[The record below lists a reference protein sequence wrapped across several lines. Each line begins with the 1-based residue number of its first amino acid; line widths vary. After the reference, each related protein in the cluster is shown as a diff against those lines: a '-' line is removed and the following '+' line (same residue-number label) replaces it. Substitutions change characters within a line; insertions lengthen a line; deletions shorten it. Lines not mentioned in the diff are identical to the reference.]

1 MRMKRPY
8 DHTNPESIEEYGKL
22 LVGKTL
28 RQTVPENDLKEY
40 YDRNPSRHKGGF
52 GEMVEKLYFGI
63 SPGNSEGPDFLEAGV
78 ELKTNPLII
87 NTQSSRIGIYS
98 AKERLSLNL
107 IKLNQQ
113 YAVNLKDET
122 KFYCKNGLI
131 ILIEFMEGDIK
142 INPIDYYYTNPIARA
157 SKIMSE
163 CRQISKNFL
172 FTGIEKAS

>member
-1 MRMKRPY
+1 M
-8 DHTNPESIEEYGKL
+8 SINFIIFVKIIF
-22 LVGKTL
+22 T
-28 RQTVPENDLKEY
+28 Q
-40 YDRNPSRHKGGF
+40 
-52 GEMVEKLYFGI
+52 KLYFGI

-122 KFYCKNGLI
+122 KFYGKNGLI
-131 ILIEFMEGDIK
+131 MLMAFMEGDSKKFEDRIFK
-142 INPIDYYYTNPIARA
+142 FARL
-157 SKIMSE
+157 I
-163 CRQISKNFL
+163 RFVD
-172 FTGIEKAS
+172 FR